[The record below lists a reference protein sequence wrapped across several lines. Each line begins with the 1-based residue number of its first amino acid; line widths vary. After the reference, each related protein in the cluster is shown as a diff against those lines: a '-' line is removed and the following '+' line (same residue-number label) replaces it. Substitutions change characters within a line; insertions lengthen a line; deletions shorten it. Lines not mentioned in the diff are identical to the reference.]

1 MIVDTLMKND
11 LYKLSMLQLVLHHF
25 SDATAT
31 YRFKCRNKDVD
42 LIPCI
47 PMINKELD
55 HLCSLKFTK
64 DELNYLSNYPF
75 FKPDFI
81 DFLEDYQL
89 KRKYITVSQK
99 DGKMDITI
107 QGPLLQTLMFEI
119 YVLKIVH
126 EVYTNITYSNIME
139 LNDIWNDGII
149 RLYEKKEMI
158 KNYQGILNIV
168 DFGTRRAF
176 NDAWHEFVIEK
187 LVGKKI
193 EDRCIKGTSNLY
205 YAMKYDIPAVG
216 TMAHEIFQICQA
228 IVHPIDSQK
237 FLLQKW
243 YDEYQGRL
251 CIALTDTL
259 GFNKF
264 LKDFNIGFAR
274 LYDGVR
280 HDSGDPVVWGD
291 RMIEHYKNFDI
302 DPMTKTLVFSD
313 GLDVPMAIKLN
324 EYFKGRIK
332 LSYGIGTN
340 LTNDLGVPALQ
351 NVIKI
356 VEVNG
361 KPVAKISD
369 NLSKS
374 MCEDLNY
381 MKFLMGMLE
390 HDLK

>member
-1 MIVDTLMKND
+1 
-11 LYKLSMLQLVLHHF
+11 
-25 SDATAT
+25 
-31 YRFKCRNKDVD
+31 
-42 LIPCI
+42 
-47 PMINKELD
+47 
-55 HLCSLKFTK
+55 
-64 DELNYLSNYPF
+64 
-75 FKPDFI
+75 
-81 DFLEDYQL
+81 
-89 KRKYITVSQK
+89 
-99 DGKMDITI
+99 
-107 QGPLLQTLMFEI
+107 
-119 YVLKIVH
+119 
-126 EVYTNITYSNIME
+126 
-139 LNDIWNDGII
+139 
-149 RLYEKKEMI
+149 
-158 KNYQGILNIV
+158 
-168 DFGTRRAF
+168 
-176 NDAWHEFVIEK
+176 
-187 LVGKKI
+187 
-193 EDRCIKGTSNLY
+193 
-205 YAMKYDIPAVG
+205 
-216 TMAHEIFQICQA
+216 
-228 IVHPIDSQK
+228 
-237 FLLQKW
+237 
-243 YDEYQGRL
+243 
-251 CIALTDTL
+251 LTDTL

>member
-64 DELNYLSNYPF
+64 DELVYLLNHPF

-107 QGPLLQTLMFEI
+107 KGPILQTLMFEI

-126 EVYTNITYSNIME
+126 EVYTKITYPNLMD
-139 LNDIWNDGII
+139 LNNLWVEGTA
-149 RLYEKKEMI
+149 RLYEKIGMI
-158 KNYQGILNIV
+158 RNYQGILNIV

-176 NDAWHEFVIEK
+176 DDAWHEFVIEK
-187 LVGKKI
+187 LVGEEI

-205 YAMKYDIPAVG
+205 YAMKYNIPAVG
-216 TMAHEIFQICQA
+216 TMAHEIFEICQA
-228 IVHPIDSQK
+228 MTHPIDSQK

-251 CIALTDTL
+251 GIALTDTL

-280 HDSGDPVVWGD
+280 HDSGEPVVWGD

-313 GLDVPMAIKLN
+313 GLDVPTAIKLN
-324 EYFKGRIK
+324 EHFKGKIK

-356 VEVNG
+356 VECNG

-369 NLSKS
+369 SPGKS
-374 MCEDLNY
+374 MCESNSY
-381 MKFLMGMLE
+381 INFLQDMINKEVG
-390 HDLK
+390 